1 MLFQV
6 RYYQGEESEHDIGFG
21 IAPGNMFAIQREI
34 KEKLEQHKVDEGKYL
49 SKGTLVEILHK
60 PSGKIP
66 LGDIEVKDW
75 GHLCVRLISDSEKSM
90 KIVAKELN
98 LPFDKGAIVDYN

>member
-6 RYYQGEESEHDIGFG
+6 RYYYGEESSHDLGYG

-34 KEKLEQHKVDEGKYL
+34 KEKLEQHKVEEGKYF

-60 PSGKIP
+60 PSGK
-66 LGDIEVKDW
+66 LEGEDW
-75 GHLCVRLISDSEKSM
+75 GALCVRLISDSKKNI
-90 KIVAKELN
+90 KIVTKKLN
-98 LPFDKGAIVDYN
+98 LPFEKEVIVDYN